1 MENNQKK
8 IILLQDLGML
18 FLNENSN
25 RKIRYGLYQC
35 FCGKEFKTQ
44 VQNIKLG
51 NTKSCG
57 CLRLKGS
64 HKTHNLTHHKIYNV
78 WRQMID
84 RCSKPNHISYKNYGA
99 RGITVCERWLSVAN
113 FIEDMFP
120 SFKDGL
126 SLDRINPNGNYELS
140 NCRWATKNV
149 QARNT
154 RLIYA
159 SNTSGYRGVSW
170 QETAKK
176 WKTSIVVKSKYIYLG
191 LFTNVIDSAKAYDN
205 YIIENNL
212 EHTKNFS

>member
-1 MENNQKK
+1 MENNQKE
-8 IILLQDLGML
+8 IILLEDLGMKHIS
-18 FLNENSN
+18 ETS
-25 RKIRYGLYQC
+25 KHKKRYGLYKC
-35 FCGKEFKTQ
+35 FCGKEF
-44 VQNIKLG
+44 VNISQCVKDKSV
-51 NTKSCG
+51 KSCG
-57 CLRLKGS
+57 CLRIKGG
-64 HKTHNLTHHKIYNV
+64 HRTHNLTHHKIYNV
-78 WRQMID
+78 WRQMVD
-84 RCSKPNHISYKNYGA
+84 RCSKPKHISYKNYGA
-99 RGITVCERWLSVAN
+99 RGIKVCERWNDVSN

-149 QARNT
+149 QSRNT